1 MRWTLALPSTVALS
15 PICAPAWSALSV
27 LLTWNGQKALAISVS
42 SDTLLLLLLGAV
54 MTLLGWALG
63 EAAALAE
70 ENAQFV

>member
-1 MRWTLALPSTVALS
+1 
-15 PICAPAWSALSV
+15 V
-27 LLTWNGQKALAISVS
+27 LISWNGPRHLAISLS
-42 SDTLLLLLLGAV
+42 SDSALLLLLGAV